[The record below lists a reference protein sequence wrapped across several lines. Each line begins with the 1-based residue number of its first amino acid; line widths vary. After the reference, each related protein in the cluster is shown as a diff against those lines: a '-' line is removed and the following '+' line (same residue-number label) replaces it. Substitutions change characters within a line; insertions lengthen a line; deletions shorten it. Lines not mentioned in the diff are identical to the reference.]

1 MSSDD
6 GANTYLPPRRRSSTP
21 ESPRKRRRLGSS
33 LDPAQL
39 RKHDVLRRQD
49 VEASYSDAYRL
60 LFNEHVE
67 QTATRFDVN
76 TSVQHYSKYI
86 GSTLWSSKE
95 QAVFFAALERLTRND
110 VAGIA
115 RAIGTKTEAETRDF
129 LVLLQDAAA
138 SQGDANLTLRDI
150 PAAVQVGH
158 ECSQQL
164 DRAGESLAWYQ
175 ERFEAFQEQE
185 RYGDYWLITP
195 PIADEVEAA
204 ISGVQ
209 PSRPTSEAHEVNPKR
224 IGPGIAR

>member
-1 MSSDD
+1 MSSDE
-6 GANTYLPPRRRSSTP
+6 GANTYLPPRRLSSTS

-39 RKHDVLRRQD
+39 RRHDVLRKQD
-49 VEASYSDAYRL
+49 VEANYSDAYRL
-60 LFNEHVE
+60 LFNEHVT
-67 QTATRFDVN
+67 QAAARFDVE
-76 TSVQHYSKYI
+76 TSVQHYSKQI
-86 GSTLWSSKE
+86 GSALWSSTE
-95 QAVFFAALERLTRND
+95 QAVFFAALERLTKND

-115 RAIGTKTEAETRDF
+115 RAIGTKTEAETSDF

-138 SQGDANLTLRDI
+138 NQGNADLTLRDI

-175 ERFEAFQEQE
+175 ERLEAFQEQE

-195 PIADEVEAA
+195 SIADEVEAA
-204 ISGVQ
+204 IHGIR
-209 PSRPTSEAHEVNPKR
+209 PSRPASEAHEVDFNR
-224 IGPGIAR
+224 IGPGVAG